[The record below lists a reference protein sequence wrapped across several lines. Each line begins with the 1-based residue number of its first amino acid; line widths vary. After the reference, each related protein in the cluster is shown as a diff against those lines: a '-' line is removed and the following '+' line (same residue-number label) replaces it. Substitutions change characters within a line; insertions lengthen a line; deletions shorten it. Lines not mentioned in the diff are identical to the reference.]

1 MIDPN
6 FDPYQILNDL
16 QRQTLQNAS
25 NTTKLAQAFNQR
37 TEIIDK
43 LIELFNEQT
52 ATISQLQQRIQ
63 QLENSNEKIQIA
75 RSYTNHPEQR

>member
-1 MIDPN
+1 MMDPN

-37 TEIIDK
+37 TAIIDK
-43 LIELFNEQT
+43 LVELFNDHTDKITRLE
-52 ATISQLQQRIQ
+52 QRIQ
-63 QLENSNEKIQIA
+63 QLEKLNE
-75 RSYTNHPEQR
+75 NN

>member
-37 TEIIDK
+37 TAIIDK

-52 ATISQLQQRIQ
+52 ATISQLQIRIQ
-63 QLENSNEKIQIA
+63 QLEKQNEEN
-75 RSYTNHPEQR
+75 TNPTTKN